1 MEEKHRRTLRLSER
15 KIDFTRQK
23 QTFAAS
29 TPDSRLRDDCDIV
42 EKLGENVNILVT
54 ATSV

>member
-1 MEEKHRRTLRLSER
+1 MDANHRTLRISGR
-15 KIDFTRQK
+15 KRDFTGQK

-42 EKLGENVNILVT
+42 EKLGENVKILVT